1 MKCEIYIKDCLVKSY
16 NIDFEKQKKLENELS
31 YENYLKRKEDD
42 KHGKKE
48 S

>member
-1 MKCEIYIKDCLVKSY
+1 MKCEIYIKDSLVKSY
-16 NIDFEKQKKLENELS
+16 NIDFEKQKKIEDELS

-42 KHGKKE
+42 NNEQKE

>member
-1 MKCEIYIKDCLVKSY
+1 MKCEIYIKDCLIKSY

-42 KHGKKE
+42 KHGEEK